1 MTTKEAV
8 EAKETINKKYGFN
21 KTDKQKQE
29 AFYADLGIVYI
40 GQHERLNGFPLDCF
54 EDLAT
59 GSTHLRRPEES
70 IFDMVDRIRKG
81 ERE

>member
-8 EAKETINKKYGFN
+8 EAKKIINQKYGFD

-29 AFYADLGIVYI
+29 AFYAALGIEYL
-40 GQHERLNGFPLDCF
+40 GLQERPDKFPLEMF
-54 EDLAT
+54 NDLVT
-59 GSTHLRRPEES
+59 GNTHVREPEES

-81 ERE
+81 E